1 MTNVIQGSPEWFA
14 QRLGRATASRIA
26 DVIAKTKSG
35 YSTSRENYCVELAL
49 ERITGTHAA
58 SFSNDAMRWGTETE
72 PLARAAYEART
83 GAIVEEVAM
92 VPHPTI
98 AMAGAS
104 PDGTIDADG
113 LLEVKCPS
121 QATHAKNLLS
131 RKPDGKYITQMMWQ
145 MACTGREWCDFVSFD
160 PRFPLHLQ
168 LMVVRVPRDDLYIK
182 MLESEVVDFLGEVSQ
197 MVDGL
202 NSIQQSA

>member
-1 MTNVIQGSPEWFA
+1 MTVIQGSEAWFA

-26 DVIAKTKSG
+26 DVIAKTKAG

-49 ERITGTHAA
+49 ERITGTHAT

-92 VPHPTI
+92 VAHPTI

-113 LLEVKCPS
+113 LLEVKCPN
-121 QATHAKNLLS
+121 QATHAKTLLS
-131 RKPDGKYITQMMWQ
+131 RKPDGKYITQMQWQ
-145 MACTGREWCDFVSFD
+145 MACTDRAWCDFVSFD

-168 LMVVRVPRDDLYIK
+168 LMVVRIPRDDLLIK
-182 MLESEVVDFLGEVSQ
+182 MLEGEVFDFLNEVSQ
-197 MVDGL
+197 MVDDL
-202 NSIQQSA
+202 NNIQQAA